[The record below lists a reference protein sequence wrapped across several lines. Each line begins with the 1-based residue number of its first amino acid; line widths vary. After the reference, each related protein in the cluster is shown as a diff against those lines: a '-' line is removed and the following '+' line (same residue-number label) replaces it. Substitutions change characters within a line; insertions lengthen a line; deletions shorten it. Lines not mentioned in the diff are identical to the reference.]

1 MSRPRLCFLGPFSN
15 EGANEASSVMALSP
29 QPARDDFSIKPN
41 KMPDFDRLSL
51 WTKFRP
57 SLCKGCYAACC
68 RLPVEATA
76 QDLVRLGLVSMDEV
90 SGSLKK
96 VARRLQS
103 EGMIRHFRAST
114 GKFTLAQTPSGD
126 CIYLGAKDRL
136 CTVYDRRPG
145 VCRQFPT
152 IGPRPGH
159 CPAYHPRPANP

>member
-1 MSRPRLCFLGPFSN
+1 MRLRLCSFGQGLLSGQRQPQRPLD
-15 EGANEASSVMALSP
+15 ETASK
-29 QPARDDFSIKPN
+29 RSITYETSEN
-41 KMPDFDRLSL
+41 MPDFERLSL

-76 QDLVRLGLVSMDEV
+76 DDLVRLGLIAQDEA

-103 EGMIRHFRAST
+103 EGVVRHFRAST

-126 CIYLGAKDRL
+126 CLYLGPKDRL
-136 CTVYDRRPG
+136 CTVYDRRPD
-145 VCRQFPT
+145 VCRKFPT

-159 CPAYHPRPANP
+159 CPAYHPPFYR